1 MKFFYF
7 IFCCVFWVQG
17 VLAKGETA
25 SLSSVKMSPFVLQT
39 SLSESLRQK
48 KNKASSPIVKKD
60 KKKFETNS
68 VLSRISE
75 KKKTLPAGK
84 CTAELVIEKNI
95 GPGTLDSLEHAIRIT
110 EKENCSS
117 LLLLIN
123 TPGGSLLSTRK
134 IVEVILNSPVPI
146 LCLVHPVGAHAGSA
160 GAIILQACHINGAL
174 TATNLGA
181 ATPILGTGKSMAED
195 LRNKMINDTTSWL
208 DSLTELRKRNKK
220 FGRDIV
226 INAKAV
232 KASEAFRIGA
242 VDFFGQTK
250 EEFLEF
256 AHGRKTQ
263 IQDKKGVFVKIG
275 EIYEISR
282 GLRYYFVH
290 FITDPEFV
298 YLLFL
303 GSLMLIYFELTHTGF
318 ILPGVLGV
326 MGLILAFVGMHKLS
340 FAWGGMLLILL
351 GLIFMVLEAFI
362 TSYGVLALS
371 GVVSFIFGSLF
382 LFDPSQTGGLTIPL
396 STIIIAGII
405 FSAFS
410 IGLAYLALASLR
422 KSRKKEEEK
431 WIGQEGEVVQIKS
444 TEGGLFEING
454 EIWKY
459 RSADVLKKGDRV
471 KILSYNRLVF
481 EVKKSS

>member
-1 MKFFYF
+1 MKFFYV
-7 IFCCVFWVQG
+7 IFCFSFFLYG
-17 VLAKGETA
+17 AGAKEGLAVLSKI
-25 SLSSVKMSPFVLQT
+25 SINPFVLQT
-39 SLSESLRQK
+39 SLSESLKQK
-48 KNKASSPIVKKD
+48 KNKKASQSLKKESKKTRSVQSSPAV
-60 KKKFETNS
+60 
-68 VLSRISE
+68 SE
-75 KKKTLPAGK
+75 NKVESGK
-84 CTAELVIEKNI
+84 CTTELIVEKNI
-95 GPGTLDSLEHAIRIT
+95 GPGTLDSLENALRIT
-110 EKENCSS
+110 EKKGCSS

-134 IVEVILNSPVPI
+134 IVEVILNAPVPI

-181 ATPILGTGKSMAED
+181 ATPVLGTGKNMAKD

-220 FGRDIV
+220 FGREIV
-226 INAKAV
+226 VNAKAV
-232 KASEAFRIGA
+232 KASEAFKLGA
-242 VDFFGQTK
+242 VDFFGSTK
-250 EEFLEF
+250 EDFLKF

-263 IQDKKGVFVKIG
+263 IQDKEGVSVRIG

-326 MGLILAFVGMHKLS
+326 MGLVLAFVGMHKLS
-340 FAWGGMLLILL
+340 FAWGGMMLILL
-351 GLIFMVLEAFI
+351 GLIFMVLEAFV

-371 GVVSFIFGSLF
+371 GVVSFVFGSLF
-382 LFDPSQTGGLTIPL
+382 LFDPSKTGGLTIPF
-396 STIIIAGII
+396 STIIIAGAV

-431 WIGQEGEVVQIKS
+431 WIGQEGEVVKIK
-444 TEGGLFEING
+444 TDEKGLFEING

-459 RSADVLKKGDRV
+459 KSKDSLKKGDRV
-471 KILSYNRLVF
+471 KVLSYSRLVF
-481 EVKKSS
+481 EVEKLKT

>member
-1 MKFFYF
+1 MKIFYI
-7 IFCCVFWVQG
+7 IFCFSFFLQG
-17 VLAKGETA
+17 AGAKGELV
-25 SLSSVKMSPFVLQT
+25 SLSEVQMNQFVLQT
-39 SLSESLRQK
+39 SLSESLKQK
-48 KNKASSPIVKKD
+48 KTETASQKLKEDNKKLKRIQSSISD
-60 KKKFETNS
+60 KKVE
-68 VLSRISE
+68 V
-75 KKKTLPAGK
+75 GK
-84 CTAELVIEKNI
+84 CTTELVVEKNI
-95 GPGTLDSLEHAIRIT
+95 GPGTLDSLENALRVT
-110 EKENCSS
+110 EKKGCSS

-123 TPGGSLLSTRK
+123 TPGGNLLSTRK
-134 IVEVILNSPVPI
+134 IVEVILNSRVPI

-181 ATPILGTGKSMAED
+181 ATPILGTGKNMAKD

-220 FGRDIV
+220 FGREIV
-226 INAKAV
+226 VNAKAV
-232 KASEAFRIGA
+232 KASEAFKLGA
-242 VDFFGQTK
+242 VDFFGSTK
-250 EEFLEF
+250 EDFLKF

-263 IQDKKGVFVKIG
+263 IQDKEGVSVRIG
-275 EIYEISR
+275 EIHEISR

-326 MGLILAFVGMHKLS
+326 MGLVLAFIGMHKLS
-340 FAWGGMLLILL
+340 FAWGGVMLILL

-371 GVVSFIFGSLF
+371 GVVSFVFGSLF
-382 LFDPSQTGGLTIPL
+382 LFDPSKTGGLTIPL

-405 FSAFS
+405 FSTFS

-431 WIGQEGEVVQIKS
+431 WIGEEGEVVQIK
-444 TEGGLFEING
+444 TEEKGLFEING

-459 RSADVLKKGDRV
+459 KSKDSLKKGDRV
-471 KILSYNRLVF
+471 RILSYNRLVF
-481 EVKKSS
+481 EVEKLKK